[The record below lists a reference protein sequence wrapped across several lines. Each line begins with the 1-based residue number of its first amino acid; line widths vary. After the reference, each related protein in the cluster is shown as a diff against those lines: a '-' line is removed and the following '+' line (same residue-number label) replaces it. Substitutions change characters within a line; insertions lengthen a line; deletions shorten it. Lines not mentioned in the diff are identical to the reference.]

1 MKIIAAI
8 LSFLFLL
15 ASCNKAEVPKP
26 KNLIDEEVLENI
38 IYDLTLLEAIKTQIP
53 IDKQKFSGKTTSY
66 VYKKYK
72 IDSLQFVKS
81 NQYYATDIDN
91 YKKLFDRVKDR
102 LKAESEK
109 LGIPKAKES
118 EGVVK

>member
-1 MKIIAAI
+1 MKTVLTI

-38 IYDLTLLEAIKTQIP
+38 IYDMSLLEAVKTQIP
-53 IDKQKFSGKTTSY
+53 IDKQKFSGKTTDY
-66 VYKKYK
+66 IYKKYK

-91 YKKLFDRVKDR
+91 YKKIFERVKDR
-102 LKAESEK
+102 LKTESEK
-109 LGIPKAKES
+109 LGIPKVDES

>member
-1 MKIIAAI
+1 MKIAI
-8 LSFLFLL
+8 TFFCIILFFT
-15 ASCNKAEVPKP
+15 SCNNAEVPKP

-38 IYDLTLLEAIKTQIP
+38 IYDMSLLEAVKTQIP
-53 IDKQKFSGKTTSY
+53 IDKQNFSGKTTDY
-66 VYKKYK
+66 IYKKYK

-91 YKKLFDRVKDR
+91 YKNLYDRVKGR

-109 LGIPKAKES
+109 LGIPKASED